1 MGNTSSGPRSGQ
13 LPQDVHVQWSGRD
26 QATHWLLF
34 ALAVVA
40 GIQTGGV
47 IFDTLV
53 NDPVWSD
60 SVVAA
65 RAWNED
71 IDPSRFYIAFTNG
84 VFLLAIVT
92 LVVGW
97 RSPRPVRGWL
107 RWATGFFIIAV
118 VLTIVYFLPE
128 IQEIRGASAEPI
140 PDGELS
146 DRIQRWTL
154 LDPVRELF
162 IFAGFV
168 LTVRAVGLSHAA
180 QARTEMLSE
189 GPVAAIGSS
198 MRSLELAPIGHWRL
212 GASSKLCA
220 IAPIPNRNQ
229 GCAGYFKKLKTRK
242 QLPTRRVS
250 RALLSRCGS
259 LTTHPHDSCKDGL
272 LTAVALLLAH

>member
-1 MGNTSSGPRSGQ
+1 MARTGNPRMVDNTSSDPRPGQ
-13 LPQDVHVQWSGRD
+13 LPQDVHVRWSGRD
-26 QATHWLLF
+26 RATHWLLF

-84 VFLLAIVT
+84 VFLLAIAT

-107 RWATGFFIIAV
+107 RLATGFFIVAV
-118 VLTIVYFLPE
+118 VFTMAYFLPE
-128 IQEIRGASAEPI
+128 IQEIRGASAGPI
-140 PDGELS
+140 PDGELG

-154 LDPVRELF
+154 LDPVRELL

-180 QARTEMLSE
+180 QARTEMPSE
-189 GPVAAIGSS
+189 GRLPPS
-198 MRSLELAPIGHWRL
+198 GH
-212 GASSKLCA
+212 
-220 IAPIPNRNQ
+220 P
-229 GCAGYFKKLKTRK
+229 
-242 QLPTRRVS
+242 
-250 RALLSRCGS
+250 
-259 LTTHPHDSCKDGL
+259 
-272 LTAVALLLAH
+272 

>member
-1 MGNTSSGPRSGQ
+1 MARTGNPRTVDNTSSDLGSGR
-13 LPQDVHVQWSGRD
+13 LPQDAHVRWSGRD
-26 QATHWLLF
+26 RATHWLLF

-47 IFDTLV
+47 IFDSLV

-60 SVVAA
+60 SVAAA

-71 IDPSRFYIAFTNG
+71 VDPSRFYIAFTNG
-84 VFLLAIVT
+84 VFLLAVVT

-107 RWATGFFIIAV
+107 RLATGFFIVAV
-118 VLTIVYFLPE
+118 VITMAYFLPE
-128 IQEIRGASAEPI
+128 IQEIRGASAGPI
-140 PDGELS
+140 PDGELG

-154 LDPVRELF
+154 LDPVRELL

-189 GPVAAIGSS
+189 G
-198 MRSLELAPIGHWRL
+198 R
-212 GASSKLCA
+212 
-220 IAPIPNRNQ
+220 
-229 GCAGYFKKLKTRK
+229 
-242 QLPTRRVS
+242 
-250 RALLSRCGS
+250 
-259 LTTHPHDSCKDGL
+259 
-272 LTAVALLLAH
+272 

>member
-1 MGNTSSGPRSGQ
+1 MARTGNPRMVDDTSADPRPGQ
-13 LPQDVHVQWSGRD
+13 LPPDAHVRWSGRD
-26 QATHWLLF
+26 RATHWLLL

-47 IFDTLV
+47 VFDSLV

-84 VFLLAIVT
+84 VFLLAIAT

-107 RWATGFFIIAV
+107 RLATGFFIVAV
-118 VLTIVYFLPE
+118 VFTMAYFLPE
-128 IQEIRGASAEPI
+128 IQEIRGAPAQPI

-180 QARTEMLSE
+180 QARSEMLSE
-189 GPVAAIGSS
+189 G
-198 MRSLELAPIGHWRL
+198 R
-212 GASSKLCA
+212 
-220 IAPIPNRNQ
+220 
-229 GCAGYFKKLKTRK
+229 
-242 QLPTRRVS
+242 
-250 RALLSRCGS
+250 
-259 LTTHPHDSCKDGL
+259 
-272 LTAVALLLAH
+272 

>member
-1 MGNTSSGPRSGQ
+1 MDNTSSGPRSGQ

-26 QATHWLLF
+26 RATHWLLF

-47 IFDTLV
+47 IFDSLV

-65 RAWNED
+65 RAWDED
-71 IDPSRFYIAFTNG
+71 IDTSRFYIAFTNG

-118 VLTIVYFLPE
+118 VISIVYFLPE

-189 GPVAAIGSS
+189 GRLPPS
-198 MRSLELAPIGHWRL
+198 GH
-212 GASSKLCA
+212 
-220 IAPIPNRNQ
+220 P
-229 GCAGYFKKLKTRK
+229 
-242 QLPTRRVS
+242 
-250 RALLSRCGS
+250 
-259 LTTHPHDSCKDGL
+259 
-272 LTAVALLLAH
+272 